1 VKSISTIT
9 TSAETNFNLSE
20 LLNACFEA
28 MNDDFHAPKL
38 VAQLF
43 EIINHVHKIHRGDLT
58 ISSEDLSRLQKEVNH
73 WISDVL
79 GLFES
84 SQQNTTLIDGLMEM
98 ILQQRKLAK
107 ENKDWATSDQIRI
120 ALEKL
125 GVAVKDTK
133 EGTTYSIS

>member
-1 VKSISTIT
+1 
-9 TSAETNFNLSE
+9 
-20 LLNACFEA
+20 